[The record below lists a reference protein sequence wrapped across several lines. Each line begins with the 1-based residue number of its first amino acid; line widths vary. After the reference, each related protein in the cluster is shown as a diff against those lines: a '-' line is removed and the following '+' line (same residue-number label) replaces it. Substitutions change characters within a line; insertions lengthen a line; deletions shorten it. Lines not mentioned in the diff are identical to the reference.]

1 MTSLAHLASSPKS
14 KLVALNTKIYNARH
28 HNQSLRQ
35 SIALARHSVTRAKT
49 KKDSV
54 HRNLDSLHRENLRR
68 TASHDRNSTSFR
80 INQRECQS
88 LQAKLR
94 VLEQETKEIDTET
107 ISVKEKIKQEEEA
120 SISLVSLSVR
130 IKGDLVK
137 KKNYLARLRKLYA
150 NLEQRKKGSDTKIK
164 NKTDLL
170 AHRTTEIKNRLKK
183 IRLLSSEL

>member
-14 KLVALNTKIYNARH
+14 KLVALNTKIYSARH

-35 SIALARHSVTRAKT
+35 SIAHARHSVARAKT

-54 HRNLDSLHRENLRR
+54 HRNLDSLHRQNLRS

-80 INQRECQS
+80 INQRECHTKSNQ
-88 LQAKLR
+88 LR
-94 VLEQETKEIDTET
+94 VLEEETKEIDTET
-107 ISVKEKIKQEEEA
+107 ISIKEKIKQEEEA
-120 SISLVSLSVR
+120 GRQLRHLRVS

-137 KKNYLARLRKLYA
+137 KTNYLARLRKLYA

-170 AHRTTEIKNRLKK
+170 AYRTTEIKNRLKK
-183 IRLLSSEL
+183 IRLLSNEL